1 MREMIRRS
9 DVLLFLRGFAR
20 KNLGLK
26 ILALALAVL
35 LWWFVAGETKV
46 LVGFAVPLEIRNVP
60 AGMTVTNKVERQVEV
75 RLAGPPSLLG
85 SLQQAEVTAA
95 IDLSEARAGRQV
107 VRIEERSIRVPPGVK
122 VQRIYPN
129 AVEVSL
135 ERLERRRLPVV
146 ARIGDSAEPRRK
158 VARIKIAPPFLEVEA
173 LPEEF
178 SRMKS
183 LLVYVPA
190 PAADKD
196 VVTVH
201 AHVELTEGH
210 AKIIGKPDV
219 RVTIYFR
226 K

>member
-1 MREMIRRS
+1 MIRRD
-9 DVLLFLRGFAR
+9 DVLQFLRGFAR
-20 KNLGLK
+20 KNKGLK
-26 ILALALAVL
+26 ILALFLAVL

-60 AGMTVTNKVERQVEV
+60 AGLTVTNKVERQVEV

-85 SLQQAEVTAA
+85 SLQQAEVIAA
-95 IDLSEARAGRQV
+95 IDLAEARAGRQV

-146 ARIGDSAEPRRK
+146 ARIGDSAEPKRK
-158 VARIKIAPPFLEVEA
+158 VARIKIVPQYLEVEA
-173 LPEEF
+173 LPDEF

-190 PAADKD
+190 PAGDKD
-196 VVTVH
+196 VVTAH

-210 AKIIGKPDV
+210 AKIIGKTDV